1 MTKYLF
7 LTTIF
12 AINHAGR
19 QEKKMEVSPTPSGKS
34 QGISSNGSSRN
45 NSPESS
51 EERIRKLEEQNTKL
65 LITNDTLRDK
75 LAAERAERIRLEN
88 ELKANPIQLPDST
101 YKIRLDEVT
110 YDLHLAEEQ
119 LEILEKEIRPHYKQL
134 VKENKA
140 LKAQLA
146 QTA

>member
-75 LAAERAERIRLEN
+75 LAAERAEKLRLEN

-101 YKIRLDEVT
+101 YKL
-110 YDLHLAEEQ
+110 Q
-119 LEILEKEIRPHYKQL
+119 LEEMTYNLKIRENQLKIFKEKIIPDYTRLLEKEELNSQ
-134 VKENKA
+134 KA
-140 LKAQLA
+140 
-146 QTA
+146 